1 MYKKYTTPCPPVGC
15 GEVERHLEM
24 AQPKKD
30 LRVFNLGSFVIQ
42 RCLFCS
48 LLKNKNISAF
58 TYLQGI
64 QTGVGL
70 MKLVSKIY
78 LKQFYGNI
86 SVRCTYRSDETKEM
100 KDGMYIINFL
110 GL

>member
-48 LLKNKNISAF
+48 LLKNKNFMGTFRLDVPIEV
-58 TYLQGI
+58 T
-64 QTGVGL
+64 
-70 MKLVSKIY
+70 KLK
-78 LKQFYGNI
+78 K
-86 SVRCTYRSDETKEM
+86 
-100 KDGMYIINFL
+100 
-110 GL
+110 